1 MNQGKYIFSQ
11 VMEFFPRW
19 VFEKAVKKYGG
30 DFHAKNLN
38 SYSHCLHLMFGQ
50 MAGCKSL
57 EDISLILKSL
67 KKSVYHLGI
76 TTAVDPS
83 SLSKANEARDYRIFE
98 ELGLWL
104 INKVRP
110 MYAKE
115 RVPDVYLPGWEI
127 FAIDSTTI
135 PCSIKLAEW
144 ALGKRSKGGV
154 KMHTVL
160 DLRGSIPDTIYVTDS
175 RWHDSNFL
183 DVYEPYKWAIYT
195 MDKAYVDFEALYRM
209 HRGETYFVTR
219 AKETMRYEV
228 VSTNYNIDDLDGIVG
243 DQVIHLIG
251 YISEK
256 KYPEDLRLVKFYD
269 ADKNEVISFITNRS
283 ALPLGLSKN
292 FELGPLVIAN
302 IYRNRWQ
309 IETFFKWVKGNLTV
323 KSLWGYSENAV
334 KIHLWVAISAYLL
347 LAWVKAALKS
357 PLTITEV
364 SKVIEALILSKAD
377 IRELLDVPAPL
388 TQNQNVNEL
397 LLNF

>member
-1 MNQGKYIFSQ
+1 M
-11 VMEFFPRW
+11 
-19 VFEKAVKKYGG
+19 
-30 DFHAKNLN
+30 
-38 SYSHCLHLMFGQ
+38 
-50 MAGCKSL
+50 
-57 EDISLILKSL
+57 
-67 KKSVYHLGI
+67 
-76 TTAVDPS
+76 
-83 SLSKANEARDYRIFE
+83 
-98 ELGLWL
+98 L

-209 HRGETYFVTR
+209 HQSETYFVTR
-219 AKETMRYEV
+219 AKDTMRYEV
-228 VSTNYNIDDLDGIVG
+228 VSTNYNIDALDGIDG
-243 DQVIHLIG
+243 DQVIHLSG

-256 KYPEDLRLVKFYD
+256 KYPQDLRLVKFYD
-269 ADKNEVISFITNRS
+269 AEKDEVISFITNI
-283 ALPLGLSKN
+283 
-292 FELGPLVIAN
+292 FELGPRVIAN

-309 IETFFKWVKGNLTV
+309 IETFFKWIKGNLTI

-364 SKVIEALILSKAD
+364 SKVIEASILSKAD
-377 IRELLDVPAPL
+377 IRELLDVQEPL
-388 TQNQNVNEL
+388 TQNQNDNEL

>member
-1 MNQGKYIFSQ
+1 
-11 VMEFFPRW
+11 MEFFPRW
-19 VFEKAVKKYGG
+19 VFEKAVKKYAG
-30 DFHAKNLN
+30 DFHAKSLN

-57 EDISLILKSL
+57 KDISLVLKSL

-76 TTAVDPS
+76 PTAVDSS
-83 SLSKANEARDYRIFE
+83 SLSRANEVRDYRIFE
-98 ELGLWL
+98 ELGMWL

-115 RVPDVYLPGWEI
+115 NIPDVYLPGWEI

-144 ALGKRSKGGV
+144 ALGKYSKGGV

-160 DLRGSIPDTIYVTDS
+160 DLRGSIPGTIYVTDS

-209 HRGETYFVTR
+209 QLHKTYFITR
-219 AKETMRYEV
+219 AKDTMKYEV
-228 VSTNYNIDDLDGIVG
+228 VNTNYNIDDLASIVG
-243 DQVIHLIG
+243 DQIIHLSG

-269 ADKNEVISFITNRS
+269 AENDEVISFITN
-283 ALPLGLSKN
+283 N
-292 FELGPLVIAN
+292 MELGPLVIAN

-309 IETFFKWVKGNLTV
+309 IETFFKWIKGNLTV
-323 KSLWGYSENAV
+323 KLFWGYSENAV
-334 KIHLWVAISAYLL
+334 KIHLWVAISSYLL
-347 LAWVKAALKS
+347 LAWIKAALKS

-364 SKVIEALILSKAD
+364 SKVVEVSILSKAD
-377 IRELLDVPAPL
+377 IRELLDVQIPL
-388 TQNQNVNEL
+388 TKNQNVNEL
-397 LLNF
+397 VINF

>member
-1 MNQGKYIFSQ
+1 
-11 VMEFFPRW
+11 MEFFPRW
-19 VFEKAVKKYGG
+19 VFEKAVKKYAG
-30 DFHAKNLN
+30 DFHAKSLN

-57 EDISLILKSL
+57 KDISLVLKSL

-76 TTAVDPS
+76 PTAVDSS
-83 SLSKANEARDYRIFE
+83 SLSRANEVRDYRIFE
-98 ELGLWL
+98 ELGMWL

-115 RVPDVYLPGWEI
+115 NIPDVYLPGWEI

-144 ALGKRSKGGV
+144 ALGKYSKGGV

-160 DLRGSIPDTIYVTDS
+160 DLRGSIPETIYVTDS

-209 HRGETYFVTR
+209 QLHKTYFITR
-219 AKETMRYEV
+219 AKDTMKYEV
-228 VSTNYNIDDLDGIVG
+228 VNTNYNIDDLASIVG
-243 DQVIHLIG
+243 DQIIHLSG

-269 ADKNEVISFITNRS
+269 AENDEVISFITN
-283 ALPLGLSKN
+283 N
-292 FELGPLVIAN
+292 MELGPLVIAN

-309 IETFFKWVKGNLTV
+309 IETFFKWIKGNLTV
-323 KSLWGYSENAV
+323 KLFWGYSENAV
-334 KIHLWVAISAYLL
+334 KIHLWVAISSYLL
-347 LAWVKAALKS
+347 LAWIKAALKS

-364 SKVIEALILSKAD
+364 SKVVEVSILSKAD
-377 IRELLDVPAPL
+377 IRELLDVQIPL
-388 TQNQNVNEL
+388 TKNQNVNEL
-397 LLNF
+397 VINF

>member
-1 MNQGKYIFSQ
+1 
-11 VMEFFPRW
+11 MEFFPRW

-57 EDISLILKSL
+57 KDISLILKSL

-104 INKVRP
+104 INRVRP

-115 RVPDVYLPGWEI
+115 RVPGVYLPGWEI

-209 HRGETYFVTR
+209 HQGETYFVTR
-219 AKETMRYEV
+219 AKDTMRYEV

-269 ADKNEVISFITNRS
+269 AEKAEVISFITN
-283 ALPLGLSKN
+283 N

-309 IETFFKWVKGNLTV
+309 IETFFKWIKGNLTV

-334 KIHLWVAISAYLL
+334 KIHLWVAISAYLM

-364 SKVIEALILSKAD
+364 SKVIEASILSKAD

-388 TQNQNVNEL
+388 THNQNVNEL
-397 LLNF
+397 FLNF

>member
-1 MNQGKYIFSQ
+1 
-11 VMEFFPRW
+11 MEFFPRW

-57 EDISLILKSL
+57 KDISLILKSL

-115 RVPDVYLPGWEI
+115 RVPGVYLPGWEI

-160 DLRGSIPDTIYVTDS
+160 DLHGSIPDTIYVTDS

-209 HRGETYFVTR
+209 HQGETYFVTR
-219 AKETMRYEV
+219 AKDTMRYEV

-243 DQVIHLIG
+243 DQVIHFIG

-269 ADKNEVISFITNRS
+269 AEKDEVISFITN
-283 ALPLGLSKN
+283 N

-309 IETFFKWVKGNLTV
+309 IETFFKWIKGNLTV

-364 SKVIEALILSKAD
+364 SKVIEASILSKAD
-377 IRELLDVPAPL
+377 IRELLDVPVPL

>member
-1 MNQGKYIFSQ
+1 MNKGKYVFSQ
-11 VMEFFPRW
+11 VMEYFPRW
-19 VFEKAVKKYGG
+19 VFDKAVKKYGG

-57 EDISLILKSL
+57 KDISLVLKSL
-67 KKSVYHLGI
+67 KRSVYHLGI
-76 TTAVDPS
+76 PTAVDSS

-115 RVPDVYLPGWEI
+115 NIPNVYLPGWEI

-144 ALGKRSKGGV
+144 ALGKYSKGGI

-160 DLRGSIPDTIYVTDS
+160 DLRGSIPESIYVTDS

-209 HRGETYFVTR
+209 EQNETYFVTR
-219 AKETMRYEV
+219 AKDTIKYKVIE
-228 VSTNYNIDDLDGIVG
+228 TNYNINELVGIVG
-243 DQVIHLIG
+243 DQVIHLSG
-251 YISEK
+251 YVSEK
-256 KYPEDLRLVKFYD
+256 KYPKNFRLVKFYD
-269 ADKNEVISFITNRS
+269 AEKYETISFITNN
-283 ALPLGLSKN
+283 L
-292 FELGPLVIAN
+292 ELEPLVIAN

-309 IETFFKWVKGNLTV
+309 IETFFKWIKGNLTI
-323 KSLWGYSENAV
+323 KALWGYSENAV
-334 KIHLWVAISAYLL
+334 KTHLWGAISSYLI
-347 LAWVKAALKS
+347 LAWMKAALKI

-364 SKVIEALILSKAD
+364 SKVVEVSILSKAD
-377 IRELLDVPAPL
+377 IRDLLDVPEPL

>member
-1 MNQGKYIFSQ
+1 MA
-11 VMEFFPRW
+11 FFPRW
-19 VFEKAVKKYGG
+19 VFEKAVQEYGG
-30 DFHAKNLN
+30 DFHAKSLS

-57 EDISLILKSL
+57 KDISLVLKSL

-76 TTAVDPS
+76 PIAVDSS
-83 SLSKANEARDYRIFE
+83 SLSKANETRDYRIFE
-98 ELGLWL
+98 DLGMWL

-110 MYAKE
+110 MYAKKE
-115 RVPDVYLPGWEI
+115 VPDVYLPGWEI

-144 ALGKRSKGGV
+144 ALGKYSKGGV

-209 HRGETYFVTR
+209 HRNEAYFVTR
-219 AKETMRYEV
+219 AKDTMKYEV
-228 VSTNYNIDDLDGIVG
+228 VDTNYNANDMAGIVG
-243 DQVIHLIG
+243 DQTVRLSG
-251 YISEK
+251 YASGK

-269 ADKNEVISFITNRS
+269 AEKDEVISFITN
-283 ALPLGLSKN
+283 N
-292 FELGPLVIAN
+292 FELGSLVIAN

-309 IETFFKWVKGNLTV
+309 IETFFKWIKGNLTI
-323 KSLWGYSENAV
+323 KALWGYSENAV
-334 KIHLWVAISAYLL
+334 KTHLWVAISSYLL

-364 SKVIEALILSKAD
+364 SKVIEVSILSKAD
-377 IRELLDVPAPL
+377 IRELLDVPTPL

>member
-57 EDISLILKSL
+57 KDISLILKSL

-219 AKETMRYEV
+219 AKDTMRYEV

-256 KYPEDLRLVKFYD
+256 KYPQDLRLVKFYD
-269 ADKNEVISFITNRS
+269 AEKDEVISFITN
-283 ALPLGLSKN
+283 N
-292 FELGPLVIAN
+292 MELGPLVIAN

-309 IETFFKWVKGNLTV
+309 IETFFKWIKGNLTV

-357 PLTITEV
+357 TLTITEV
-364 SKVIEALILSKAD
+364 SKVIEASILSKAD
-377 IRELLDVPAPL
+377 IRELLDVPATL